1 MTCDGVR
8 QAIPYRT
15 LGRFLRLCG
24 TVPGTAS
31 NPAASV
37 QVVIQSRVPAVPQ
50 SGLSGRAGR
59 DRLGTAAWL
68 KRHPSGEDRPLRR
81 RVRRAGRIGDGDFAL
96 VKRIVLE
103 VCLLR
108 RAHVQA
114 RDDLVTML
122 CKRMNIL
129 HNRAGELLEEIRAG
143 QRERNERMLAVF
155 GEVLKAAKAIDV
167 DAQSPLGP
175 GRRSGGYETGKAA
188 PAPAAGTPQRCP
200 HPAGMASYG

>member
-37 QVVIQSRVPAVPQ
+37 QVVVQSRVPAVPQ

-68 KRHPSGEDRPLRR
+68 KDIPAAKIGHFAGESGALDASEMATSRWSSD
-81 RVRRAGRIGDGDFAL
+81 RAGGL
-96 VKRIVLE
+96 
-103 VCLLR
+103 
-108 RAHVQA
+108 
-114 RDDLVTML
+114 
-122 CKRMNIL
+122 
-129 HNRAGELLEEIRAG
+129 
-143 QRERNERMLAVF
+143 
-155 GEVLKAAKAIDV
+155 
-167 DAQSPLGP
+167 P
-175 GRRSGGYETGKAA
+175 AA
-188 PAPAAGTPQRCP
+188 PGPCP
-200 HPAGMASYG
+200 GPR